1 MIWRVFSRGPGRRI
15 PDRLTMSRYV
25 APPARAIPGVRVI
38 FPEYRAAPGPCGG
51 LIGAGSGSVRA
62 PGVPVPVTVCVLV
75 QVARHGAVA
84 VPHALSHIFSESRGV
99 LRVLRESCAPPGSA
113 FGRLCV
119 PFMPRYGA
127 YLPGSIGPGDP
138 GGPGA
143 LSRRDPR
150 RGRVTR
156 RGVTSVTCQGGRSW
170 SGVGVPGGEE
180 DSTRAGDGP
189 AWSDIVP
196 AGAGGH
202 PHISRQY
209 SIVRVKA
216 PPRNVSRS
224 SVMNPCSRAISLKR
238 FPDFPG
244 SAPP

>member
-1 MIWRVFSRGPGRRI
+1 MSRC
-15 PDRLTMSRYV
+15 LSRYV
-25 APPARAIPGVRVI
+25 SWCKWRAMARLLSLMHCPIFFLRVGAFSGCSGRVARRRGPRSVGYAPLSCRVMALICQARSDREIRGVRVHCPAGI
-38 FPEYRAAPGPCGG
+38 LGGAA
-51 LIGAGSGSVRA
+51 S
-62 PGVPVPVTVCVLV
+62 LV
-75 QVARHGAVA
+75 
-84 VPHALSHIFSESRGV
+84 
-99 LRVLRESCAPPGSA
+99 
-113 FGRLCV
+113 
-119 PFMPRYGA
+119 
-127 YLPGSIGPGDP
+127 
-138 GGPGA
+138 
-143 LSRRDPR
+143 
-150 RGRVTR
+150 
-156 RGVTSVTCQGGRSW
+156 GVTSVTCQGGRSW

-224 SVMNPCSRAISLKR
+224 SVMNPCSRAINLKR

-244 SAPP
+244 SAPPWNDAHVSPSSEIRKLSP